1 MENEKYN
8 KKKPLI
14 SLITISSCVG
24 STTLLSNAKEIDNE
38 IIPQT
43 INIENNKI
51 NFETYDDQSCS
62 YDLDTGK
69 FEIEGVGSVVITTT
83 VTHIY
88 DTSHTEEEYLEMD
101 KQKTIENFERLKNSV
116 STYEYSVTGIPSNA
130 ASVKQASFSKNIG
143 EIVGQVSDVLDKIS
157 KLTALFSCP
166 CIPYCGML
174 STISNV
180 TGITSTALSL
190 ASSKITSK
198 WAYDLYRTS
207 KTYTVGNTTQFGYR
221 YVNKRIIMDP
231 TVKGKKYKSC
241 TYTYGKTGSWWVNQK
256 PY

>member
-1 MENEKYN
+1 MKNII
-8 KKKPLI
+8 KKSLI

-101 KQKTIENFERLKNSV
+101 KQKTIENFERLKNSI
-116 STYEYSVTGIPSNA
+116 STCEYSVTGIPSNA

-143 EIVGQVSDVLDKIS
+143 EIEKKI
-157 KLTALFSCP
+157 KEFT
-166 CIPYCGML
+166 
-174 STISNV
+174 
-180 TGITSTALSL
+180 
-190 ASSKITSK
+190 K
-198 WAYDLYRTS
+198 
-207 KTYTVGNTTQFGYR
+207 
-221 YVNKRIIMDP
+221 
-231 TVKGKKYKSC
+231 
-241 TYTYGKTGSWWVNQK
+241 
-256 PY
+256 